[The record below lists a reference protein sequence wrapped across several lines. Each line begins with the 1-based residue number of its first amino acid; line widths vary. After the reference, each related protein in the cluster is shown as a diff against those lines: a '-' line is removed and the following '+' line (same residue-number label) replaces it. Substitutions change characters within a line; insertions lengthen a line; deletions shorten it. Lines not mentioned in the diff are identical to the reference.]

1 MGVKIRVEVK
11 CHGKQ
16 AIPHILKDGDGG
28 EGAGSPEEDGV
39 IKYILA
45 YL

>member
-1 MGVKIRVEVK
+1 MKIRVEVK

-16 AIPHILKDGDGG
+16 AISHILKDGDRG
-28 EGAGSPEEDGV
+28 EGPGSPEEDGV